1 MKTNKQL
8 IFILFLLLTVYL
20 FSDDTIHV
28 LEKGETLYSLS
39 RKYNISASA
48 LMEYNN
54 ITNANK
60 LFVGQ
65 KIVIPNMYKVQKG
78 DTLYGIAK
86 KYNISVQDLISFN
99 NIDLNYILKVDE
111 TIKIPATKEST
122 KDPEIIVTKQNLS
135 NPTSAPVPSK
145 STIEDPRV
153 FISKPV
159 DANLLWPVSAIE
171 LSYLTGKLQGVS
183 ITAKKGEPVKNIAS
197 GTVISSGPYRGFGQV
212 VFVQS
217 KTGYIY
223 VYGGLDGVQS
233 KTGQQLAF
241 GDEIGYLGSD
251 ALSGKPQ
258 LYFMV
263 YNKNLPIDPAKAP
276 RG

>member
-1 MKTNKQL
+1 MKTYKRL
-8 IFILFLLLTVYL
+8 IFILLLLLLISTL
-20 FSDDTIHV
+20 FSDETIHV

-39 RKYNISASA
+39 RKYNISTST
-48 LMEYNN
+48 LMEYNK

-60 LFVGQ
+60 LYVGQ
-65 KIVIPNMYKVQKG
+65 KIVIPNIYKIQKG

-86 KYNISVQDLISFN
+86 KYSISVQELIDFN
-99 NIDLNYILKVDE
+99 NIDLNYVLKIDE
-111 TIKIPATKEST
+111 TIKIPAN
-122 KDPEIIVTKQNLS
+122 KDLKNGNDIIITKQE
-135 NPTSAPVPSK
+135 AIPSTTTQK

-153 FISKPV
+153 FITKPV
-159 DANLLWPVSAIE
+159 DSSLLWPVSAIE

-183 ITAKKGEPVKNIAS
+183 ITAKKGEPVKTIAS
-197 GTVISSGPYRGFGQV
+197 GTVISAGPYRGFGQV

-251 ALSGKPQ
+251 TLSGKPQ